1 MNILDA
7 IILIALIPA
16 IIQGL
21 RKGFISQAISIIS
34 VIAGI
39 WASARFANMV
49 TAWVS
54 QYITASEQIL
64 KIIAFALILVIVFI
78 ILGVLGKL
86 LEGVL
91 KLVMLGWVNKLLGV
105 VFSLFKTFLIIGL
118 VIIAFNAL
126 NNSFGII
133 KPEVISDSVLYE
145 PVKSLADAIFP
156 YIKSML
162 TFNK

>member
-91 KLVMLGWVNKLLGV
+91 KLVMLGWINKLLGV
-105 VFSLFKTFLIIGL
+105 VFSLFKAFLIIGL

-126 NNSFGII
+126 NNSFGIV

>member
-39 WASARFANMV
+39 WASAQFANMV

>member
-1 MNILDA
+1 M
-7 IILIALIPA
+7 
-16 IIQGL
+16 
-21 RKGFISQAISIIS
+21 
-34 VIAGI
+34 
-39 WASARFANMV
+39 
-49 TAWVS
+49 
-54 QYITASEQIL
+54 
-64 KIIAFALILVIVFI
+64 
-78 ILGVLGKL
+78 LGKL